1 MKAEYKIVIK
11 KSAVKEIKTLPD
23 IYLKKVLNKISLLAK
38 EPRPA
43 GCKKLS
49 QQNRYRI
56 RVSVYRILYLIEDDK
71 LIVTIVKIAHRKNAY
86 G

>member
-43 GCKKLS
+43 VCKKLS
-49 QQNRYRI
+49 QQNKYRI
-56 RVSVYRILYLIEDDK
+56 GVSVYKIFYLIEDYK
-71 LIVTIVKIAHRKNAY
+71 LIVTIVKIAHRKNAC
-86 G
+86 